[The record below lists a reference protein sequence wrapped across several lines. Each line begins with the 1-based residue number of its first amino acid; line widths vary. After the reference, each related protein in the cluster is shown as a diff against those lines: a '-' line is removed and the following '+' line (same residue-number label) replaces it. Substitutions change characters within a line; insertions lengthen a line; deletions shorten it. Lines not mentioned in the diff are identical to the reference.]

1 MEGLKKMI
9 NDTIQTAADKQ
20 NRQTVGVIKKLS
32 LNLVEKWRKIRE
44 SNKYADSF
52 FTPKLIVRY

>member
-1 MEGLKKMI
+1 MI

-32 LNLVEKWRKIRE
+32 LNLVEKWRRIRE
-44 SNKYADSF
+44 ANKYADSF
-52 FTPKLIVRY
+52 FTPKLIVR

>member
-1 MEGLKKMI
+1 MI
-9 NDTIQTAADKQ
+9 NDAIQNAAAKQ
-20 NRQTVGVIKKLS
+20 NLETVGVIKKLS

-52 FTPKLIVRY
+52 FTPKLIAR